1 MKKTSTLLKTIY
13 NLFIVLGVCHIWLF
27 CGCSGEPDLTLEP
40 EGTAEETATGTDAEV
55 LYEQTFKALQQA
67 YPSPILD
74 DRFETLHRMRSDP
87 TYFAFL
93 RSAYPDVLHQDLKTF
108 VKNSPPDAEVYEVV
122 LHKHF
127 EKPTRTDIVVAHRMH
142 QEFQKGRILV
152 YHGTDQDA
160 VIDEVLVPA
169 FKKAPIFEW
178 ATKHFQDDEEGFMA
192 FDEDFQRLSRDIEFG
207 NIIKINKILSDQR
220 KEWRPDDGFI
230 WLMLTE
236 PVLMG
241 EVLESFTDTEIF
253 LEWLKGEFQKPEIRF

>member
-1 MKKTSTLLKTIY
+1 MKTTSTLLKTIY
-13 NLFIVLGVCHIWLF
+13 NLCVVLGVCHISLF
-27 CGCSGEPDLTLEP
+27 FGCSGEPDVTLEP
-40 EGTAEETATGTDAEV
+40 KDPVEETATDAEV
-55 LYEQTFKALQQA
+55 TGGELYAQTFKTLQQA

-74 DRFETLHRMRSDP
+74 DQFETLHRMSWDP

-127 EKPTRTDIVVAHRMH
+127 GKPTRTDIVVAHRMH

-178 ATKHFQDDEEGFMA
+178 ATKHFQDDEEGFEA
-192 FDEDFQRLSRDIEFG
+192 FDADFQRLSRDIEFG
-207 NIIKINKILSDQR
+207 NIIKINKILRINVRNGD
-220 KEWRPDDGFI
+220 
-230 WLMLTE
+230 LM
-236 PVLMG
+236 MG
-241 EVLESFTDTEIF
+241 SFG
-253 LEWLKGEFQKPEIRF
+253 LC